1 MIKIAPS
8 LLSADFARLGEDIDS
23 VKTADYLHFDV
34 MDGIFVPNISVGLPV
49 LKSVR
54 RYTDMPID
62 VHLMITKPLRY
73 VKDFAEAGADI
84 IVVHLEADGREN
96 IHRAIDTIHSLGKLA
111 GLSIKPGTPAS
122 DVEEYLSKLD
132 LVLIMTVE
140 PGFGGQKFMAD
151 MMSKVSYIKSL
162 IREKN
167 LKCLIEID
175 GGINPDTAAVCA
187 AAGADI
193 LVAGSDVFRA
203 ENRAERIELLRR
215 SDTIV

>member
-8 LLSADFARLGEDIDS
+8 LLSADFARLGEDINS

-187 AAGADI
+187 TAGADI

-203 ENRAERIELLRR
+203 KNRAERIELLRR
-215 SDTIV
+215 SDTTV

>member
-96 IHRAIDTIHSLGKLA
+96 IHRTIDTIHSLGKLA

-215 SDTIV
+215 SDTTV

>member
-96 IHRAIDTIHSLGKLA
+96 IHRSIDTIHSLGKLA